1 MKRFSAQYVLTNS
14 GPLLKRAVITT
25 GDDGT
30 IIYVEDTGGNLKES
44 RGVEYYNGLIVPGFV
59 NCHAHLELSHL
70 KGAIPEGTGLPG
82 FLDGIRTLR
91 DFNSEEILSSASSA
105 DSYMHDE
112 GIVLC
117 ADICNTSGTF
127 SLKKKSHIRYINLP
141 EVFGIDPEKAVKR
154 MDEINKVAAAAEESG
169 LIYYVV
175 PHSAY
180 SVSLSLFRL
189 LKEETKNN
197 RITSIHFMESEAE
210 RHFFTDRNNPLL
222 KSYEASGL
230 LQGELQVPD
239 NHTDAVLNE
248 MTLSGN
254 LILVH
259 NAYAEKG
266 IVEKINSRG
275 NTFWCLCPG
284 SNLYIENRI
293 PPLEMLISE
302 GCEIVIGTDS
312 LASNHELSILSELK
326 ILQKNFPSLN
336 PEDLIRWAT
345 INGAKALYEAE
356 TYGKIAPGMKPGLLL
371 LENLDLVNF
380 KLLPETS
387 VKRLI

>member
-44 RGVEYYNGLIVPGFV
+44 RELEYYNGLIVPGFV

-117 ADICNTSGTF
+117 ADICNTSDTF
-127 SLKKKSHIRYINLP
+127 RLKKKSHIRYINLP

-189 LKEETKNN
+189 LKEKTKNN
-197 RITSIHFMESEAE
+197 RIISIHFMESEAE
-210 RHFFTDRNNPLL
+210 RQFFTDSNSPLF
-222 KSYEASGL
+222 KSYEESGL
-230 LQGELQVPD
+230 LHGGLQVPKD
-239 NHTDAVLNE
+239 HTDAVLNE

-259 NAYAEKG
+259 NAYAEKE
-266 IVEKINSRG
+266 IVEKIYSRG

-326 ILQKNFPSLN
+326 ILQENFPSLN